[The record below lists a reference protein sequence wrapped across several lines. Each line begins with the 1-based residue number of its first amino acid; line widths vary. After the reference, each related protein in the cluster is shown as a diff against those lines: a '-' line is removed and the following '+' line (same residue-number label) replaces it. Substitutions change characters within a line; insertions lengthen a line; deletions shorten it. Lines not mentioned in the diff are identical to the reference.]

1 MNKKLKLGVAG
12 LVTAAL
18 AALAIVTPGAAYAD
32 SSVAPV
38 VGSGAGQTDEALYVL
53 DNETGEPF
61 AAGTSLSY
69 GLSIVGGP
77 SATDPV
83 ATFSAP
89 AGGAQFAFTF
99 ISPRGQ
105 ERDYNA
111 WNAMSNIGSGTEQ
124 SLVAIGPSAQA
135 TTGTG
140 TPAGTA
146 AVAAA
151 GGDYS
156 LGVAW
161 VSNNVVL
168 KTAFTY
174 ISVVPGNIASTTFT
188 FAQPAAQAV
197 APAIT
202 TTALNALTTGT
213 AYTQT
218 LAATGT
224 APITW
229 SVTAGALPAGISL
242 DASTGTL
249 SGTPTAAGGFTFT
262 ITATNTGG
270 SANQAFAGTVAAPAP
285 TAPTEPTGTDAGKV
299 AITAPAK
306 GATTITVPAGTANKG
321 KTFDVWAWST
331 PTKIGQITADAT
343 SGDAVVDITGL
354 PAGQHTVALV
364 EPGDA
369 TYTVKAW
376 GTFEKLSAAGDT
388 LTDSV
393 DLQAQVTASDLW
405 SLNAEKTNV
414 DFGEVARGATKT
426 LADGLGKV
434 TVVDDRTVLKGWT
447 LTAVASP
454 FILDG
459 ADPIPASAL
468 TIAPKAYA
476 GYTPASGITTGTTG
490 STFATSADKVS
501 TGTTGALFNADLA
514 FAAPASAQA
523 GVYHSTLTFTLASK

>member
-1 MNKKLKLGVAG
+1 VNKKFKLGAAG

-38 VGSGAGQTDEALYVL
+38 VGSGTGQTDEALYVL

-61 AAGTSLSY
+61 AAGASLSY

-174 ISVVPGNIASTTFT
+174 ISVVSGNIATTTFT
-188 FAQPAAQAV
+188 FAQPAV
-197 APAIT
+197 APTIT
-202 TTALNALTTGT
+202 TTALNALTTG
-213 AYTQT
+213 AAFTQT
-218 LAATGT
+218 IAATGT
-224 APITW
+224 TPIAW
-229 SVTAGALPAGISL
+229 SVKSGSGSLPAGLTL
-242 DASTGTL
+242 DSATGTI
-249 SGTPTAAGGFTFT
+249 SGTPTTAGAYSFTL
-262 ITATNTGG
+262 TASNNGG
-270 SANQAFAGTVAAPAP
+270 SDDQAFSGRVAAPAP
-285 TAPTEPTGTDAGKV
+285 TSPIEPTTGN
-299 AITAPAK
+299 ITISDPAK
-306 GATTITVPAGTANKG
+306 GATTITIPAGAANAS

-331 PTKIGQITADAT
+331 PTKLGQATTDANGNAT
-343 SGDAVVDITGL
+343 VDISAL
-354 PAGQHTVALV
+354 PAGAHKVALV
-364 EPGDA
+364 LPGDA
-369 TYTVKAW
+369 TYAVQAW
-376 GTFEKLSAAGDT
+376 VSFTKPTNTGDT
-388 LTDSV
+388 LTQDVS
-393 DLQAQVTASDLW
+393 LTAAVTASDLW
-405 SLNAEKTNV
+405 SLAAQKTNV
-414 DFGEVARGATKT
+414 DFGNVARGATSVKK
-426 LADGLGKV
+426 LGTV
-434 TVVDDRTVLKGWT
+434 TVIDDRNVLKGWDLNAT
-447 LTAVASP
+447 WQDFTGAQNIGKSVLTVTPALAS
-454 FILDG
+454 G
-459 ADPIPASAL
+459 
-468 TIAPKAYA
+468 YA
-476 GYTPASGITTGTTG
+476 GKTGI
-490 STFATSADKVS
+490 SVS
-501 TGTTGALFNADLA
+501 TAAGTSGAKKIAEGIAGVSTTTTGALFDADLA
-514 FAAPASAQA
+514 FAAPVDAAA
-523 GVYHSTLTFTLASK
+523 GVYSSTLTLTLTSK